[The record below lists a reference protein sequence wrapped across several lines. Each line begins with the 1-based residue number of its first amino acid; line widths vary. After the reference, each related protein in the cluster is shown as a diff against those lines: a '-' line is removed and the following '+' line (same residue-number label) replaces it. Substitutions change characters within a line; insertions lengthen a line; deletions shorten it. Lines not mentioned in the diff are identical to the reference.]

1 MRRNAL
7 QSLLAVQASETSLV
21 ISVEKQGTY
30 PETVP
35 KRKMSAITVAKRVTS
50 RETVPKPTA
59 KEASRNQRLPVTSVA
74 RKATFSGI
82 VQQEIVEDATAVA
95 NLATLPETAQKTHQT
110 PSAIGVTKEA
120 TLPVTA
126 QVPIKPATT
135 VERPG
140 T

>member
-1 MRRNAL
+1 MYIHILCGRICFNFL
-7 QSLLAVQASETSLV
+7 SQ
-21 ISVEKQGTY
+21 
-30 PETVP
+30 
-35 KRKMSAITVAKRVTS
+35 MSAITVAKRVTS